1 MLPKPAGIIAIE
13 APWQQRI
20 RKSRLRWSIELG
32 GENLRAFFGRFRA
45 MSPPCSQG

>member
-20 RKSRLRWSIELG
+20 RKSRLRWSTDR
-32 GENLRAFFGRFRA
+32 GETEFPIFSGRLRIV
-45 MSPPCSQG
+45 SPS